1 MEHGPEEHLE
11 HAEHAQHAAR
21 NPFDRRV
28 TVTIAIVAAVL
39 AGVTMAAHRAHNDT
53 LILQGEATKEK
64 AQLGIQQT
72 EIANQY
78 AFYQAKNNRGVLFE
92 AFLDMIAMLP
102 LKEGTEKVH
111 EKATAKWKK
120 QLDKYEVELPKMLEE
135 AERLKLQAK
144 DHEHKAAVFAE
155 QSHDAH
161 ARAGRFDLGELGLQ
175 LGVVLC
181 SLAILRKSRGF
192 WYGGIAISVLGLIV
206 ALSGAFGVWM
216 GEGGH

>member
-11 HAEHAQHAAR
+11 HAEHAQHAAH

-39 AGVTMAAHRAHNDT
+39 AGVTMAAHRAHNET

-64 AQLGIQQT
+64 AQLGIHQT

-78 AFYQAKNNRGVLFE
+78 AFYQAKNIRGALYE
-92 AFLDMIAMLP
+92 ALLDMTQMLP
-102 LKEGTEKVH
+102 LKDGSDKAQ
-111 EKATAKWKK
+111 EKALGKWKK
-120 QLDKYEVELPKMLEE
+120 QVDKYEVELPKMLEE
-135 AERLKLQAK
+135 AERLKTKAK
-144 DHEHKAAVFAE
+144 EHEHKAEVLAE
-155 QSHDAH
+155 QSHAVH
-161 ARAGRFDLGELGLQ
+161 LRADRFDLGELGLQ

-181 SLAILRKSRGF
+181 SLAILRKSRAF

-206 ALSGAFGVWM
+206 ALSGAFGIGM
-216 GEGGH
+216 GAGGH